1 MKQMQDSEEFPSLTE
16 TLRNTVVA
24 APSFIAFPENVS
36 DLPFDSSQIQMQ
48 NTLAHQRMCRSLIG
62 RTPKRKIQR
71 SQDNG
76 GIEGNMEEL
85 SRFIDTTQPWRTK
98 TMLVIEDVLSFESTS
113 EATVQNE
120 QNETFDLTGIIHFF
134 SIQLRYLVFNPDKYY
149 LDLLEKLSTLD
160 DMFSNVEGNEESK
173 FKTPVAT
180 IQPSSAQSSA
190 TINTPNRLRD
200 LQIVSERLALLRG
213 RHNPV

>member
-1 MKQMQDSEEFPSLTE
+1 MTVGNISDLSSHRSMLKRAELVLKYLMKSIDIMKQMQDSQEFPSLTE

-62 RTPKRKIQR
+62 RTPKHKIQR

-76 GIEGNMEEL
+76 GIEGNIEEL

-98 TMLVIEDVLSFESTS
+98 TLLVTEDAFNFESAS
-113 EATVQNE
+113 EATVQNG
-120 QNETFDLTGIIHFF
+120 QNETFDLTGIKVFLYKF
-134 SIQLRYLVFNPDKYY
+134 RYFIVIN
-149 LDLLEKLSTLD
+149 LDIVLIRS
-160 DMFSNVEGNEESK
+160 VG
-173 FKTPVAT
+173 KTFYA
-180 IQPSSAQSSA
+180 
-190 TINTPNRLRD
+190 
-200 LQIVSERLALLRG
+200 G
-213 RHNPV
+213 

>member
-1 MKQMQDSEEFPSLTE
+1 MKSIDIMKQMQDSQEFPSLTE

-76 GIEGNMEEL
+76 GIEGNIEEL

-98 TMLVIEDVLSFESTS
+98 TFQNKFRYFIVTNSDIVLIRS
-113 EATVQNE
+113 VGK
-120 QNETFDLTGIIHFF
+120 TFDAG
-134 SIQLRYLVFNPDKYY
+134 
-149 LDLLEKLSTLD
+149 
-160 DMFSNVEGNEESK
+160 
-173 FKTPVAT
+173 
-180 IQPSSAQSSA
+180 
-190 TINTPNRLRD
+190 
-200 LQIVSERLALLRG
+200 
-213 RHNPV
+213 